1 VLGAGVAL
9 LLGAQ
14 PALADHGT
22 LHDARNDVRF
32 HPPGRLAD
40 RDIVRATWGHAK
52 PHRLVHTVSVRGK
65 VGDPRTGFGPIPQ
78 LQIDVPKRK
87 EARAGCDYAI
97 QSAAGGGAE
106 VKAPGC
112 SSKATKRGDGVSV
125 KKVSRH
131 TVKYTIAR
139 DAIGNPT
146 GYHWHFDLPSGTCRR
161 CVYDRVPNNRE
172 KWHSLKK
179 PPPPLTPIK
188 HVVIIYQENHS
199 FDNVFG
205 RMCAASGRCDGAT
218 EGTLPDGSTIPLPTS
233 PDVVPSAGHRTK
245 AQAKAIDGGK
255 MDGFANVGHCG
266 ESNGYRCMSQFN
278 PSQIPNLSQLAQSF
292 VLSDQTFQ
300 TASVPSFGAHIE
312 LVSAGLDGF
321 TGDPPDRRKD
331 VPPGKGWGCDSHLDA
346 AWRASPDGRI
356 SFQPSCVPDYRL
368 DPSRYPYGGPYRR
381 SRVKPMPTIMDE
393 LNRVGLNWKLYTGA
407 PGNGYLWAIC
417 PTFAQCLYTGDRR
430 RQVATAQVV
439 DDAKSGSLANFSVVL
454 PTVRVS
460 QHNDGSMRAGDN
472 WIGRVVSAVE
482 HGPDWRSTAVF
493 ITYDDCGCFYDHV
506 PPPQG
511 LGIRTPMV
519 IVSPWARAGT
529 VDSTQASIASML
541 SFTEHNFGLPP
552 LNDTD
557 GMAYDYEN
565 AFDFSQAPLAP
576 VPMTRSKLSPRAR
589 AVSRHPV
596 EDPEGT

>member
-1 VLGAGVAL
+1 VR
-9 LLGAQ
+9 
-14 PALADHGT
+14 HG
-22 LHDARNDVRF
+22 RF
-32 HPPGRLAD
+32 
-40 RDIVRATWGHAK
+40 I
-52 PHRLVHTVSVRGK
+52 HTVSVRGRI
-65 VGDPRTGFGPIPQ
+65 GDPLTGIGPLPQ
-78 LQIDVPKRK
+78 LQIDVPHHKASDLRP
-87 EARAGCDYAI
+87 
-97 QSAAGGGAE
+97 SAE
-106 VKAPGC
+106 RE
-112 SSKATKRGDGVSV
+112 RGDGVSV
-125 KKVSRH
+125 RKVSSH
-131 TVKYTIAR
+131 TVKYTIAEEVL
-139 DAIGNPT
+139 GNPT
-146 GYHWHFDLPSGTCRR
+146 AYQWRFDLPAKACHG
-161 CVYDRVPNNRE
+161 CVYDRIPNNRE
-172 KWHSLKK
+172 KWHILHHD
-179 PPPPLTPIK
+179 PPPLTPIK

-205 RMCAASGRCDGAT
+205 RMCAASGRCDGVT
-218 EGTLPDGSTIPLPTS
+218 EGTVPDGSTIPLPTS

-255 MDGFANVGHCG
+255 MDGFPNVGHCDAQ
-266 ESNGYRCMSQFN
+266 NGYPCMSQFN

-292 VLSDQTFQ
+292 VLSDHTFQ
-300 TASVPSFGAHIE
+300 SAIVPSFGAHIE
-312 LVSAGLDGF
+312 LVSASLDGF
-321 TGDPPDRRKD
+321 TGNPPTRTED
-331 VPPGKGWGCDSHLDA
+331 VARGTGWGCDSHLDA

-393 LNRVGLNWKLYTGA
+393 LNRAGLNWKLYTGG
-407 PGNGYLWAIC
+407 PCNGYLWAIC
-417 PTFAQCLYTGDRR
+417 PTFAQCLYTGDRN
-430 RQVATAQVV
+430 RQVPTKRVV

-472 WIGRVVSAVE
+472 WIGRVVSAIE

-541 SFTEHNFGLPP
+541 AFTEHNFGLPP
-552 LNDTD
+552 LNEND
-557 GMAYDYEN
+557 GMAYDYDN
-565 AFDFSQAPLAP
+565 AFDFSQVPLAP